1 MPPVVASTTFCM
13 HNNQMP
19 AGRELGFKEYIPNGP
34 GFCHASGFPGLEFI
48 LHQTMESDLIPTE
61 ACHC

>member
-13 HNNQMP
+13 HNTQVP
-19 AGRELGFKEYIPNGP
+19 AGRELGFRKSFLMAP
-34 GFCHASGFPGLEFI
+34 GSATRVGCPGLEFI

-61 ACHC
+61 ACYC